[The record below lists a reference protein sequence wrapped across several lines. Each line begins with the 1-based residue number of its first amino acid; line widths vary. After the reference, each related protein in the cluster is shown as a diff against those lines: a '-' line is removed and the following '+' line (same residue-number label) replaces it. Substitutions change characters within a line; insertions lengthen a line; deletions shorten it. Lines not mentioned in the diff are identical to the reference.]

1 MYMFAFKH
9 LPASFNTTWIAN
21 ANRRGKC
28 NEEIIV
34 LRNQGDYS
42 IVYHLPA
49 SALLLFNHFFI
60 TLSYWMSL

>member
-1 MYMFAFKH
+1 MFAFKH
-9 LPASFNTTWIAN
+9 LPAFFNTTWVTN
-21 ANRRGKC
+21 ANRRGKS

-49 SALLLFNHFFI
+49 SALLLVNPF
-60 TLSYWMSL
+60 LLP